1 MLAGWRKDRAVGP
14 EAPTPAIAPFGLA
27 TAAALALGVLAVMR
41 LPDLPAGGWLVACC
55 IAGTGAWLC
64 PRPRWL
70 RPAGALLFGFG
81 WAALA
86 GQQALQSRLPPELVG
101 VDLRLT
107 VAVTGL
113 PDVRS
118 GLTRIDARVID
129 GEGEASVLA
138 GRRLRL
144 SWYGR
149 APAFAPGEHWA
160 LTVRLRRPRGVL
172 NPGGFDFERRA
183 LERRLAA
190 TGYVRNPQSA
200 QRSHEAG
207 GLDAWRATMANRI
220 GAAGE
225 SPSLRFVRALA
236 LGDTRGLGERDWEV
250 LRATGLSH
258 LLAISGFHV
267 GVVAGFAALFARVLY
282 WLWPPLGLRLP
293 RPQGAAVL
301 ALCAAAGYA
310 AAAGFALPTLRAML
324 MIAAALLARL
334 LRRPHTAA
342 QSLALA
348 LIALLLV
355 DPLAVLG
362 AGFWLS
368 FLGVAWL
375 LWCLPRDAGAGYL
388 RALLGAQGVAALGL
402 LPLTVW
408 FFGQASLAGPL
419 VNLAGIPWITLLVVP
434 LALLGLLA
442 ELLHAGL
449 GSALWRLAAWAM
461 DMFWPW
467 LERVA
472 DLRGALVWLPEPT
485 LAALLLALLGAF
497 WLLLP
502 RGVPGKALALL
513 LFAPLLWPARD
524 KLAPGEFELAMID
537 VGQGSA
543 LVVRTAGHA
552 LLYDTGPAYAGGLDM
567 GEAAVV
573 PALRATGVT
582 RLDALVVSHGDN
594 DHAGGLG
601 AVRRAYAPARV
612 LAPSGW
618 RDGETSPCLAD
629 QGWEWDGVRFE
640 FLHPP
645 PHFPY
650 LGNEASC
657 VLRVAGAHGAALL
670 PGDIGEV
677 VEQRLL
683 RERPESLPAD
693 VLVVPH
699 HGSRGSSSAAFVA
712 AVSPRYA
719 LYGVGHRNRFD
730 FPRPEVV
737 ARYDAAGADRLDSAA
752 DGWVGLRIGRGGVVT
767 RDRLRLD
774 RRRFWHEPAD

>member
-1 MLAGWRKDRAVGP
+1 VFAGWRKDRAAGP
-14 EAPTPAIAPFGLA
+14 EAPAPAVAPFGLA
-27 TAAALALGVLAVMR
+27 VAAALALGVLVVMR
-41 LPDLPAGGWLVACC
+41 LAELPATGWLVLFC
-55 IAGTGAWLC
+55 IAGTAAWLC

-70 RPAGALLFGFG
+70 RPAGALAFGFG

-86 GQQALQSRLPPELVG
+86 GQHALDTRLPPELAG
-101 VDLRLT
+101 MDLRLT
-107 VAVTGL
+107 VTLAGL
-113 PDVRS
+113 PDVRP
-118 GLTRIDARVID
+118 GLTRLDARVIA
-129 GEGEASVLA
+129 GEGEAAVLA

-149 APAFAPGEHWA
+149 APEFAPGEQWA

-190 TGYVRNPQSA
+190 TGYVRAPQSA
-200 QRSHEAG
+200 QRLREAG
-207 GLDAWRATMANRI
+207 GLDAWRAGMATRI
-220 GAAGE
+220 DAAGD

-267 GVVAGFAALFARVLY
+267 GVVAGFAALLARALY

-301 ALCAAAGYA
+301 ALCAAVGYA
-310 AAAGFALPTLRAML
+310 AAAGFALPTLRATL

-334 LRRPHTAA
+334 LRRAHSTA

-348 LIALLLV
+348 LIALLLA

-375 LWCLPRDAGAGYL
+375 LWCLPRDGDAGYL
-388 RALLGAQGVAALGL
+388 RALVNAQGVAALGL

-434 LALLGLLA
+434 LALLGLLF

-449 GSALWRLAAWAM
+449 GLWPWRLAAGAM
-461 DMFWPW
+461 DLFWPW

-472 DLRGALVWLPEPT
+472 DLRGALVWLPEPS
-485 LAALLLALLGAF
+485 LAALLLALAGAF

-502 RGVPGKALALL
+502 RGLPAKPLALL
-513 LFAPLLWPARD
+513 LFLPLLWPARERME
-524 KLAPGEFELAMID
+524 PGEFELTMID

-543 LVVRTAGHA
+543 LLVRTAGHV
-552 LLYDTGPAYAGGLDM
+552 LLYDAGPAYAGGLDM

-573 PALRATGVT
+573 PALRATGVA
-582 RLDALVVSHGDN
+582 RLDAVVVSHGDS

-612 LAPSGW
+612 LAPAGW

-629 QGWEWDGVRFE
+629 EGWEWDGVRFE

-657 VLRVAGAHGAALL
+657 VLRVAGPHGSALL
-670 PGDIGEV
+670 PGDIGV
-677 VEQRLL
+677 VIEQRLL
-683 RERPESLPAD
+683 RERPDLLPAD

-699 HGSRGSSSAAFVA
+699 HGSRGSSSAAFVE
-712 AVSPRYA
+712 AVAPRYA
-719 LYGVGHRNRFD
+719 LYGIGHRNRFD

-737 ARYDAAGADRLDSAA
+737 ARYDAVGAERLDSAA
-752 DGWVGLRIGRGGVVT
+752 DGHV
-767 RDRLRLD
+767 RLRVD
-774 RRRFWHEPAD
+774 AQGVRVVERARTARRRFWHEPAG